1 MAKKIPSNK
10 IVNGKRVTGL
20 WPAIDLVPPPGPPG
34 RPIPPVPKLVG
45 VDVVVKGETQCRR
58 YSHVVTTIPFGAL
71 RMVDTEYCHFSWD
84 LQSAIRTLS
93 YDSATKI
100 GIKFKER
107 WWEKPSSEE
116 KTAAPQLG
124 GVSKTDRPTRVVVY
138 PSYGIGGSDATIIV
152 SYTWAQDAARQS
164 SFQGSKEKER
174 LLIDV
179 VLKDLADLHGI
190 YDYTYLP
197 SLLVDWD
204 VWAWYN
210 YENSVGKLLLFFLA
224 DASDLLQPIGAYAF
238 FGPGQFARLY
248 REVTKPAIEGRLHF
262 AGEVTSPFHAYVSTF
277 ASIIPM
283 MTEGVL

>member
-1 MAKKIPSNK
+1 MALKIPSNK
-10 IVNGKRVTGL
+10 IVNGARVTGL
-20 WPAIDLVPPPGPPG
+20 WPAIELVAPPGPPG

-45 VDVVVKGETQCRR
+45 VDVVVKGEAESRR

-71 RMVDTEYCHFSWD
+71 RMVDTEYCNFSWD

-107 WWEKPSSEE
+107 WWEKLTS
-116 KTAAPQLG
+116 PQLG

-152 SYTWAQDAARQS
+152 SYTWAQDAARQG
-164 SFQGSKEKER
+164 SFQGNKEKEK
-174 LLIDV
+174 LLIDI

-204 VWAWYN
+204 IWAWYN
-210 YENSVGKLLLFFLA
+210 YENSVGKAPISPFVDVSHLLL
-224 DASDLLQPIGAYAF
+224 SIGAYAF

-262 AGEVTSPFHAYVSTF
+262 AGEATSTFHA
-277 ASIIPM
+277 
-283 MTEGVL
+283 